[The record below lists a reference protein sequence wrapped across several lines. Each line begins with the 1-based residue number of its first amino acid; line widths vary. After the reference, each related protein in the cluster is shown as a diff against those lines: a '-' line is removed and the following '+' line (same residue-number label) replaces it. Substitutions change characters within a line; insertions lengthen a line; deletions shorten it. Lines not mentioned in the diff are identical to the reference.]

1 MLDLLWQRAAETR
14 ASSRWWARDVVLSA
28 SIHFEHLQFTYASMF
43 VCFCRAFIFLSFF
56 VRKWIIYINFVRYAD
71 ANHFTNRCSIVC
83 KWFAHKM
90 KSENA
95 TGKQT
100 AFVFVYKLCASMR
113 RTMISCRNRNMGVW
127 EQQNN
132 NTILTRNYQIGMKRE
147 RKRDWRSA
155 HSASKTKATR
165 LNPFYFISF
174 ICFCVYLLV
183 LFRLLPLLGTSSF
196 GSEWRREKRGEKTLF
211 PPHAVDMCSEFRK

>member
-1 MLDLLWQRAAETR
+1 
-14 ASSRWWARDVVLSA
+14 
-28 SIHFEHLQFTYASMF
+28 MF

-132 NTILTRNYQIGMKRE
+132 NTILTRNYQIGMERE

-165 LNPFYFISF
+165 LNPFYFILF

-183 LFRLLPLLGTSSF
+183 LFRLLPLPRHVSLWKWMKTREERKKDTISTACSGYVLRIQKINSIFSF
-196 GSEWRREKRGEKTLF
+196 QWILF
-211 PPHAVDMCSEFRK
+211 LNRLDF

>member
-1 MLDLLWQRAAETR
+1 
-14 ASSRWWARDVVLSA
+14 
-28 SIHFEHLQFTYASMF
+28 MF

-132 NTILTRNYQIGMKRE
+132 NTILTRNYQIGMEREKERLTKRALGIQNQ
-147 RKRDWRSA
+147 SHTA
-155 HSASKTKATR
+155 QSILFH
-165 LNPFYFISF
+165 FI
-174 ICFCVYLLV
+174 YLLLCIFV
-183 LFRLLPLLGTSSF
+183 SFVQIASTATARLPL
-196 GSEWRREKRGEKTLF
+196 EVNEDERREEKRHYF
-211 PPHAVDMCSEFRK
+211 HRMQWICAQNSENKLYI